1 MVATPMKLEDALRF
15 NGYTIGQE
23 DLPAQDIPILGAGT
37 IKVPDMRISTLTWAR
52 PGDPEPWD
60 SFYLAALPMF
70 ADEYRP
76 ILLSHILDRF
86 SGRRI
91 GYDTL
96 DEFGRAVRRW
106 LNLNLGPMS
115 ELNRLYVSTTVVM
128 PLTTQDATVDSTS
141 TNKSRDAHSDFPQ
154 GQLGGNLDF
163 ASDATDQVSDATGHV
178 DYQGRMGES
187 VMALLAEQRAMYL
200 NVDARVM
207 EAMEPLFLAVFD
219 RSERDDTLNSPG
231 PWYAGSSL
239 GGW

>member
-23 DLPAQDIPILGAGT
+23 DVETFDVPILGAGT
-37 IKVPDMRISTLTWAR
+37 IKVPAMRLSTLTWEQ

-60 SFYLAALPMF
+60 SFYLAKMPLF

-76 ILLSHILDRF
+76 VLLSHILDRYA
-86 SGRRI
+86 GRRI
-91 GYDTL
+91 SYDTP

-106 LNLNLGPMS
+106 LNLHLGPMS
-115 ELNRLYVSTTVVM
+115 ELNRLYVSTTVNL

-178 DYQGRMGES
+178 DYQGRMGDS
-187 VMALLAEQRAMYL
+187 VMKLLAEQRASYL
-200 NVDARVM
+200 NVDLRVL
-207 EAMEPLFLAVFD
+207 EAMEPLFLSVFD
-219 RSERDDTLNSPG
+219 RSERDDTLNAGYPG
-231 PWYAGSSL
+231 YMNL
-239 GGW
+239 GW